1 MLGRKAGHGGTLL
14 EQEPSLSEP
23 VGKGWGHKVEA
34 VHQEWPQFNQSVG
47 QGRESGSWAVARSE
61 NPCYGLNCVLRKF
74 MFEIVPFTRTWMD
87 LEGVMLS
94 EISQRKTNT
103 I

>member
-1 MLGRKAGHGGTLL
+1 MSWSGKETEIKERREAWRGGVLGRKAGHGGTLL

-47 QGRESGSWAVARSE
+47 QGRGSGSWAMARSE
-61 NPCYGLNCVLRKF
+61 NPCYGLNCVL
-74 MFEIVPFTRTWMD
+74 
-87 LEGVMLS
+87 
-94 EISQRKTNT
+94 
-103 I
+103 